1 MSPASSDKALGM
13 NRDITRR
20 DFLGSTALGSGAALL
35 SMAAPGC
42 GGGRE
47 SAPGGDSQSAPEL
60 LGMDVPDWGSYGGV
74 GDYANSYGNTEAVV
88 RAAHS
93 VRTGRHQTL
102 GVDVA
107 DTGEVYDLVIVG
119 AAFSGLAAAYEFK
132 RHARPGQTC
141 LLLDNHPMFGGEAKR
156 NEFMVNGLRLMG
168 PQGSN
173 GTVTGV
179 EPIAEFHD
187 AFGIPNEFEFAGWD
201 ANRFKPMDFPR
212 DNYGFMLWGDNSS
225 SIGYFFDE
233 SSSWGRADSPTWA
246 RGIWWNN
253 MEGTPFPEQVRRD
266 LLAWRANRGRPVPA
280 EMEGNVDL
288 WLDSMTYQHYL
299 ENVLGHGPE
308 VASFLTPIMASGL
321 GLGCDAISAYRAKA
335 SGSPGFDGYTA
346 ADRYSYMPPEPP
358 GLENMPWFSFP
369 GDNTGIARYF
379 VKWLIPNAIAG
390 GTTLEE
396 VITHPVSFD
405 ALDRPDQ
412 PVSIRLASTVVHVSH
427 EASTPE
433 ASEYVVVG
441 YTREGQAHRL
451 KARSVVMAGGSWMNR
466 NIVQGA
472 PDELTRGVATA
483 QLRLDPVGER
493 RAHQLAS
500 DVRAGRQ
507 APVTGPE
514 DSAFRATSDAR
525 CTWAATSHPS
535 TPTSRR
541 SSRCTSPS
549 RVRGCQAR
557 QQGQLSRL
565 DLLNTPYADY
575 ERQIREQLVRLFGAS
590 GFDPARDIAGVV
602 LNRWGHAYVVGEPGF
617 HISSRRRQRRPTSF
631 GGATA
636 ASASATPSCSGTS
649 TGLEPP
655 SKGAAQPL
663 KPWSSFRLRSART
676 RCLECRTQRTRFTWT
691 TSRQRLRMRPK
702 RGTVQLQ
709 SAARTG

>member
-369 GDNTGIARYF
+369 GGNTGIARYF

-472 PDELTRGVATA
+472 PDELTEAWQQLNYASILSVNVALTNWRPMYELGVSACHWSGGLGFSGNIRRPMHMGSY
-483 QLRLDPVGER
+483 QPPLDPDQPAVFTMY
-493 RAHQLAS
+493 
-500 DVRAGRQ
+500 
-507 APVTGPE
+507 VT
-514 DSAFRATSDAR
+514 F
-525 CTWAATSHPS
+525 PS
-535 TPTSRR
+535 PGL
-541 SSRCTSPS
+541 P
-549 RVRGCQAR
+549 AR

>member
-119 AAFSGLAAAYEFK
+119 AGFSGLAAAYEFK

-141 LLLDNHPMFGGEAKR
+141 LPLDNHPMFGGEAKR

-369 GDNTGIARYF
+369 GGNTGIARYF

-472 PDELTRGVATA
+472 PDELTEAWQQLNYASILSVNVALTNWRPMYELGVSACHWSGGLGFSGNIRRPMHMGSY
-483 QLRLDPVGER
+483 QPPLDPDQPAVFTMY
-493 RAHQLAS
+493 
-500 DVRAGRQ
+500 
-507 APVTGPE
+507 VT
-514 DSAFRATSDAR
+514 F
-525 CTWAATSHPS
+525 PS
-535 TPTSRR
+535 PGL
-541 SSRCTSPS
+541 P
-549 RVRGCQAR
+549 AR

-631 GGATA
+631 GGASA